1 MSEQDPHSPTT
12 AGPTPADTG
21 AAPGADPVTPVT
33 GAGAPSPEPTPTV
46 PPAAGTAGRPA
57 GTALPGG
64 PAVNEL
70 AEERP
75 EVLVGAAFA
84 GGILGAMMLKRITRG
99 RR

>member
-1 MSEQDPHSPTT
+1 
-12 AGPTPADTG
+12 
-21 AAPGADPVTPVT
+21 
-33 GAGAPSPEPTPTV
+33 V